1 MSSRRILIQA
11 TYVATELDP
20 NHFAPAESGFSGP
33 RLNVAASQRIVVAP

>member
-1 MSSRRILIQA
+1 MRSRRILIQA